1 MWKDNFFFRN
11 SNGFNVVN
19 GKTRHQGMELSI
31 IGYLTDWISISG
43 DATLAKHTYSFNEIV
58 GSAEN
63 NITSG
68 SRVDSAPDTLS
79 HMRLTFLPTTNAEV
93 ELEWRHVGSYF
104 TNPGNTNK
112 YQGHNIFITR
122 VNYAL
127 EENINLFGRVD
138 NIFNKKYADRADYAF
153 GSERYFPG
161 RPRTLFFGLSTSF

>member
-1 MWKDNFFFRN
+1 
-11 SNGFNVVN
+11 
-19 GKTRHQGMELSI
+19 
-31 IGYLTDWISISG
+31 
-43 DATLAKHTYSFNEIV
+43 
-58 GSAEN
+58 
-63 NITSG
+63 
-68 SRVDSAPDTLS
+68 
-79 HMRLTFLPTTNAEV
+79 MRLTFLPTTNAKV

-112 YQGHNIFITR
+112 YQGHDIFITR